1 MADETKKKP
10 VKANKKKSKKPAKKA
25 AKGTLVVSASDAE
38 RTVAEHASAGA
49 VATTDPAGD
58 VSEQGERVDAGAAI
72 LAVGER
78 NKLTVGEFTV
88 HYAARDVTIALDGH
102 TAARV
107 MSVYAGVS
115 SRRHTQ
121 DLIHP
126 EVSRMRN
133 NVWATVSLDGA
144 LAMSWNPGPPSSTPR
159 TMTVDPPAPTPV
171 D

>member
-1 MADETKKKP
+1 MADETKKQQ
-10 VKANKKKSKKPAKKA
+10 VKANKKKSKKAAKKG
-25 AKGTLVVSASDAE
+25 AKSILVVSASDAE
-38 RTVAEHASAGA
+38 RTVEGHASTEA
-49 VATTDPAGD
+49 VATTDPAGSSAQQD
-58 VSEQGERVDAGAAI
+58 ERTEAGVEI

-78 NKLTVGEFTV
+78 NKLTLGELTV

-115 SRRHTQ
+115 SRTRTQ

-133 NVWATVSLDGA
+133 NVWATVRLDGA
-144 LAMSWNPGPPSSTPR
+144 LAMSWNPGLSSSTPR